1 MYEVLCSVLLQ
12 EPVTQ
17 RFPRFEVCSLHFPNN
32 QTQLQPSIKCVSKLY
47 GINLNSIQMGV
58 QVNPHVT
65 FTSHHIPTRP
75 QHETGCSPHATTKT
89 WNPLK
94 SIFSIYFVDFCCIS
108 LFLTF
113 FFVDF
118 GYFYSSPGPS
128 GPPSFAANSQIEDDR
143 VTRIDFLDHR
153 KYMEIWRISDGYRR
167 IQSIL
172 KNRFLQFL
180 TTPKW
185 FCRHCEAGT
194 WWPTETKIAWERQRR
209 RQRRQR

>member
-1 MYEVLCSVLLQ
+1 MKYYAVYFCKNQWLSVFHVLKFALCTSPTIKPNCNLVSNAWASYMASILIVSRWVCKSTRTLRLHPTTSPHDPNTKQ
-12 EPVTQ
+12 GA
-17 RFPRFEVCSLHFPNN
+17 PRM
-32 QTQLQPSIKCVSKLY
+32 QLQ
-47 GINLNSIQMGV
+47 
-58 QVNPHVT
+58 
-65 FTSHHIPTRP
+65 R
-75 QHETGCSPHATTKT
+75 HEIH
-89 WNPLK
+89 WNPYFPYILL
-94 SIFSIYFVDFCCIS
+94 IFVVS
-108 LFLTF
+108 LCFWRF